1 MTAGPVIVA
10 GFGFRKGAT
19 AASLVASLEAALA
32 LAQQGLPP
40 VAALATAEDKAPAL
54 RPLAMVMGVPLV
66 ALPAAALAG
75 IRTQTFSSFSL
86 AAHGTGSVAEAS
98 ALIAAGEG
106 ARLLGPRQIS
116 PDRMAT
122 CALAQGFST

>member
-1 MTAGPVIVA
+1 
-10 GFGFRKGAT
+10 
-19 AASLVASLEAALA
+19 
-32 LAQQGLPP
+32 
-40 VAALATAEDKAPAL
+40 
-54 RPLAMVMGVPLV
+54 MVMGVPLV

-122 CALAQGFST
+122 CALAQGFFDMTGFIFIGAGPRRTRPADPAGDAT